1 MHPMII
7 SEGTKHPVQD
17 SQNSAIWRASKLG
30 NRTGTLDSV
39 SDAESHLLPSPV
51 AHKVPPT
58 LALSSNCVICAK
70 SRFAVTRITNIRV
83 PTRLNSYLQIP
94 PQRILPG
101 RHNDAVLLQ
110 ASQRQ
115 HGILRA
121 FGGADKLLA
130 RSRTHDR
137 LESRTRNDLAGKL
150 KPGTLT
156 TVGGVHNP
164 LGSRTAELHDRA
176 GQVRCVSRRSA
187 LVVNH
192 VKFRPGC
199 GQFQNCVG
207 KTFATNAE

>member
-137 LESRTRNDLAGKL
+137 LESRTRNDLAGTV
-150 KPGTLT
+150 KPATPP

-164 LGSRTAELHDRA
+164 LRSEEHTSELQSRLH
-176 GQVRCVSRRSA
+176 
-187 LVVNH
+187 LVCRLLLEKKKN
-192 VKFRPGC
+192 
-199 GQFQNCVG
+199 
-207 KTFATNAE
+207 